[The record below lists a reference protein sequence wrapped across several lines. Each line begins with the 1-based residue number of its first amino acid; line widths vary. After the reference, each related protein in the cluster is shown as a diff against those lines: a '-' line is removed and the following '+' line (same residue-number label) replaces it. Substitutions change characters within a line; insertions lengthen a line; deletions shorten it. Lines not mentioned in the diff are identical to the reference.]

1 MARMLL
7 ITIGSKQIMQIGP
20 YSSTV
25 RTKERWSTGHF
36 LLFILSN
43 LRNKSYRILSRD
55 ALPARSGS
63 SLTVLNIFDE
73 MPLN

>member
-1 MARMLL
+1 MASVLL
-7 ITIGSKQIMQIGP
+7 ITIGSKRIMQIGP

-43 LRNKSYRILSRD
+43 FRNKSIVSYSSCHVMHFLSAD
-55 ALPARSGS
+55 AA
-63 SLTVLNIFDE
+63 I
-73 MPLN
+73 